1 MYFRWKLV
9 FFSDIASSFGSVH
22 NFTWAGTHT
31 QCDFRICAI
40 KPKNS
45 SWNWP
50 KRVREPK
57 KHRVCVD
64 YVLTLFANVAVATTT
79 ITCLQITSVAR
90 WLFITVHR
98 QFGHSWWRGYWII
111 IYIDARSSTYL
122 NTFGGACTPVCP
134 LRPSTAWSEPKW
146 RCKKKGK
153 KNKMKLKIIRMSLWC
168 VFKFSKFS
176 INELQYIPIT
186 NRNSS
191 SKVDREHWIHEMQ
204 YKTKR
209 QIKGGEERNENGEMR
224 PNRYNAVRPM
234 PIKWK
239 HKAILNKITASKICS
254 ATSNVFNYFIICSI
268 LLPSDGRVCAASIL
282 IGRLFLWVLCRWPA
296 RMRDRI
302 RNSPCF
308 QTIWLINR
316 FEWLCVNVVR
326 CRLSHFSLDNIVH
339 STWRRIVIE
348 ENVSVDMIAQTNSQR
363 PRSTLLL
370 AN

>member
-1 MYFRWKLV
+1 
-9 FFSDIASSFGSVH
+9 
-22 NFTWAGTHT
+22 
-31 QCDFRICAI
+31 
-40 KPKNS
+40 
-45 SWNWP
+45 
-50 KRVREPK
+50 
-57 KHRVCVD
+57 
-64 YVLTLFANVAVATTT
+64 
-79 ITCLQITSVAR
+79 
-90 WLFITVHR
+90 
-98 QFGHSWWRGYWII
+98 
-111 IYIDARSSTYL
+111 
-122 NTFGGACTPVCP
+122 
-134 LRPSTAWSEPKW
+134 
-146 RCKKKGK
+146 
-153 KNKMKLKIIRMSLWC
+153 MKLKIIRMSLWC

-268 LLPSDGRVCAASIL
+268 LLPSDGRVCAASIF

-296 RMRDRI
+296 RMRDRL